1 MNRVLRCLLL
11 VVFSVAV
18 TSAMALVIFLIA
30 GRRDMPFVWAYLGI
44 VAALTMTA
52 LVLMDPDL
60 IKERIR
66 PGPGARDRR
75 VIYVIKFMAW
85 AHLILAALD
94 LGRWELSDTV
104 PPALALAG
112 LIGFASGFGLAVWAM
127 IVNRFFSAVIR
138 LQEDRG
144 HHLITTGPYRFVRH
158 PGYTGILVWVLASP
172 LALGSWLSGIP
183 MLIVAVLILRRL
195 LMEDRFLHEQL
206 EGYPAYAAD
215 VRYRL
220 IPGVY

>member
-1 MNRVLRCLLL
+1 MNRVLRSLLL
-11 VVFSVAV
+11 VMFSAAV
-18 TSAMALVIFLIA
+18 TAAIGLVIFLIA
-30 GRRDMPFVWAYLGI
+30 GRRDLPLVWAYLGI

-66 PGPGARDRR
+66 PGPGARDRWI
-75 VIYVIKFMAW
+75 IYVIKFLAW
-85 AHLILAALD
+85 AHLIVAALD

-104 PPALALAG
+104 PRALAVAG

-138 LQEDRG
+138 LQADRG

-158 PGYTGILVWVLASP
+158 PGYAGVLLGLLASP

-195 LMEDRFLHEQL
+195 LMEDRFLHQQL

-220 IPGVY
+220 IPGVF

>member
-1 MNRVLRCLLL
+1 MNHVLRRVLM
-11 VVFSVAV
+11 VAFGAAV
-18 TSAMALVIFLIA
+18 TAAMALVIFLIA
-30 GRRDMPFVWAYLGI
+30 GRRDLPLVWAYLGI
-44 VAALTMTA
+44 VATLTMTA

-66 PGPGARDRR
+66 PGPGARDRWI
-75 VIYVIKFMAW
+75 IYVIKLLTW
-85 AHLILAALD
+85 THLIVAALD
-94 LGRWELSDTV
+94 LGRWEFSDTV
-104 PPALALAG
+104 PRALAVAG

-138 LQEDRG
+138 LQADRG

-158 PGYTGILVWVLASP
+158 PGYAGVLLGVLASP

-183 MLIVAVLILRRL
+183 MLIVAVLILRRV
-195 LMEDRFLHEQL
+195 LMEDPFLHEQL

-220 IPGVY
+220 MPGVY

>member
-1 MNRVLRCLLL
+1 MSRVLRSLLL
-11 VVFSVAV
+11 VMFSAAV
-18 TSAMALVIFLIA
+18 TAAIGLVIFLIA
-30 GRRDMPFVWAYLGI
+30 GRRDLPLVWAYLGI

-66 PGPGARDRR
+66 PGPGARDRWI
-75 VIYVIKFMAW
+75 IYVIKLLTW
-85 AHLILAALD
+85 THLIVAALD

-104 PPALALAG
+104 PRALAVAG

-138 LQEDRG
+138 LQADRG

-158 PGYTGILVWVLASP
+158 PGYAGVLLGLLASP

-183 MLIVAVLILRRL
+183 MLIVAVLILRRVL
-195 LMEDRFLHEQL
+195 TEDRFLHQQL

-220 IPGVY
+220 MPGVY

>member
-1 MNRVLRCLLL
+1 MNHVLRRVLM
-11 VVFSVAV
+11 VAFGAAV
-18 TSAMALVIFLIA
+18 TAAMALVIFLIA
-30 GRRDMPFVWAYLGI
+30 GRRDLPLVWAYLGI
-44 VAALTMTA
+44 VATLTMTA
-52 LVLMDPDL
+52 LILMDPDL

-66 PGPGARDRR
+66 PGPGARDRWI
-75 VIYVIKFMAW
+75 IYVIKLLTW
-85 AHLILAALD
+85 THLIVAALD
-94 LGRWELSDTV
+94 LGRWEFSDTV
-104 PPALALAG
+104 PRALAVAG

-138 LQEDRG
+138 LQADRG

-158 PGYTGILVWVLASP
+158 PGYAGVLLGVLASP

-183 MLIVAVLILRRL
+183 MLIVAVLILRRV
-195 LMEDRFLHEQL
+195 LMEDPFLHEQL

-220 IPGVY
+220 MPGVY

>member
-1 MNRVLRCLLL
+1 MNRVLRRVLM
-11 VVFSVAV
+11 VAFGAA
-18 TSAMALVIFLIA
+18 TIALMGLVIFLIA
-30 GRRDMPFVWAYLGI
+30 GRWDLPFVWAYIGI
-44 VAALTMTA
+44 FAALMVTA
-52 LVLMDPDL
+52 ALLMDPGL
-60 IKERIR
+60 LKERIH
-66 PGPGARDRR
+66 PGPGARDRWI
-75 VIYVIKFMAW
+75 IYVIKLLTW
-85 AHLILAALD
+85 THLIVAALD
-94 LGRWELSDTV
+94 LGHWELSDTV
-104 PPALALAG
+104 PRALAVAG

-138 LQEDRG
+138 LQADRG

-158 PGYTGILVWVLASP
+158 PGYAGVLLGVLASP

-195 LMEDRFLHEQL
+195 LMEDRFLHQQL

-220 IPGVY
+220 MPGVY

>member
-1 MNRVLRCLLL
+1 MNRVLRWLLL
-11 VVFSVAV
+11 VLFSAAA
-18 TSAMALVIFLIA
+18 TTAMALVIFLIA
-30 GRRDMPFVWAYLGI
+30 GRRDLPFVWAYLGI
-44 VAALTMTA
+44 VAVLTMTA

-66 PGPGARDRR
+66 PGPGARDRWI
-75 VIYVIKFMAW
+75 IYFIKFLAW

-94 LGRWELSDTV
+94 LRERSDIT
-104 PPALALAG
+104 PAGQVIG
-112 LIGFASGFGLAVWAM
+112 LIGFASGFSLAVWAM

-138 LQEDRG
+138 LQADRG

-158 PGYTGILVWVLASP
+158 PGYAGVLLGILASP

-206 EGYPAYAAD
+206 EGYPAYATE

-220 IPGVY
+220 MPGIF

>member
-1 MNRVLRCLLL
+1 MNHVLRRVLM
-11 VVFSVAV
+11 VAFGAAV
-18 TSAMALVIFLIA
+18 TAAMALVIFLIA
-30 GRRDMPFVWAYLGI
+30 GRRDLPLVWAYLGI
-44 VAALTMTA
+44 VATLTMTA

-66 PGPGARDRR
+66 PGPGARDRWI
-75 VIYVIKFMAW
+75 IYVIKLLTW
-85 AHLILAALD
+85 THLIVAALD
-94 LGRWELSDTV
+94 LGRWEFSDTV
-104 PPALALAG
+104 PRALAVAG

-138 LQEDRG
+138 LQADRG

-158 PGYTGILVWVLASP
+158 PGYAGVLLGVLASP

-220 IPGVY
+220 MPGVY